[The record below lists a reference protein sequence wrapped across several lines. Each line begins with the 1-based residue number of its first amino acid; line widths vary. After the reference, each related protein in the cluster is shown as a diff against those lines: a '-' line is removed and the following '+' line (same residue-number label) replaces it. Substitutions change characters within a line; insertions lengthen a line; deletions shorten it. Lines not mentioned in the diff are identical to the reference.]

1 MKLNEASWDR
11 IGRVVLGVALIGTGI
26 LAVGGGWGW
35 ALAAVGLIPL
45 VTGIVGWC
53 PIYPIIAI
61 RSNHVATNHP
71 VLHRGALPDLQGD
84 DAVRPQRRRSV

>member
-11 IGRVVLGVALIGTGI
+11 IGRVVLGIALIGTGV

-53 PIYPIIAI
+53 PIYAIIG
-61 RSNHVATNHP
+61 
-71 VLHRGALPDLQGD
+71 RGSKSEVEEG
-84 DAVRPQRRRSV
+84 VTV